1 MTGPLVLGLRILMA
15 GALYGFLGTAIYV
28 LWRSTVQQGTLLAG
42 RQIPSIQLSFVE
54 EDQSPSVKS
63 FKQPEI
69 LIGRDRSCDIRL
81 NEDTVSARH
90 SQLAYHH
97 GQWWITDLASTN
109 GTFLNGVLIQT
120 STVLAKGDELRCG
133 KSVMQIEFPGLS
145 SPPVSEGTNR

>member
-15 GALYGFLGTAIYV
+15 GALYGFLGLAVYI
-28 LWRSTVQQGTLLAG
+28 LWQSTVQQGTLLAS
-42 RQIPSIQLSFVE
+42 RMIPSIQLSFVE
-54 EDQSPSVKS
+54 QDRFPSVKS
-63 FKQPEI
+63 FRQPEI

-109 GTFLNGVLIQT
+109 GTFLNGLLIQT

-133 KSVMQIEFPGLS
+133 KSVMQINFPGQS
-145 SPPVSEGTNR
+145 SPPGAEGMDR